1 VLIRPAAA
9 LLAGI
14 VMLGGCT
21 LIDQRTFRRTSAPDP
36 ATAAA
41 RPLPALPLIVIR
53 FDHPDD
59 DYGPALTTAVQDAQV
74 RNPAADFDVL
84 TPIPTK
90 ASPDVQKQ
98 FIAQGSEDASVIGRA
113 LQAIGVDADRV
124 HLGFRGDDGSPP
136 REVRV
141 YAR

>member
-1 VLIRPAAA
+1 
-9 LLAGI
+9 
-14 VMLGGCT
+14 MLGGCT

-36 ATAAA
+36 AASAP

-53 FDHPDD
+53 FDRPDD
-59 DYGPALTTAVQDAQV
+59 DYRPALETAVQDAQV
-74 RNPAADFDVL
+74 RNPAVSFDVL

-90 ASPDVQKQ
+90 ATPEVQRTY
-98 FIAQGSEDASVIGRA
+98 IAQGSEDAKTVGRN
-113 LQAIGVDADRV
+113 LQEIGVDADRV

-141 YAR
+141 YVR